1 MLEPGVIGQRP
12 PSGAAKLLGELLG
25 AAARGAIDD
34 PALAAMGVEPLDELA
49 GRVGLRPHRQ
59 EEVRP
64 VERADEHVWAP
75 HEQLAGDLAPRRRVG
90 RRRHRDR
97 LDGAQ
102 RLDHL
107 AQAQIFGAE
116 VVPPLRHAM
125 GFVDGEAA
133 DRKALEVG
141 DHVVAQQPFR
151 GDVEQ
156 AQRSL
161 PEAARDP
168 AALLGLGRGIEGRG
182 LDAELA
188 KLRHLAAHQRD
199 QRRDHQRQAVPDNR
213 RQLEEERLAAAGRHH
228 RQHVLAVEDR
238 GQDLLLPGPE
248 GGIAVDA
255 GQRRA
260 RFRDQRR
267 IGAHALGPGSATGV
281 HWTAST
287 LSAPVASMTRRSKP
301 SAAPHASGI
310 ARDGGQKI
318 LVDRVRR
325 AVDPPLLGHVG
336 LKPAALLGG
345 VGQLVEGVGELDA
358 AGVELEAL
366 GDARVGR
373 IDLRQGGLA
382 RRIGG
387 EEGRAADPEMRLDPL
402 AEEPAEDVGPGVVRR
417 HPHARRLRLR
427 GRRGPRPAL
436 RRTAMLS

>member
-1 MLEPGVIGQRP
+1 MIGERP
-12 PSGAAKLLGELLG
+12 SSGAAKLLGKLLG

-49 GRVGLRPHRQ
+49 RRIGLRPHRQ

-64 VERADEHVWAP
+64 VERADEHVGAP

-97 LDGAQ
+97 LEGAQ

-156 AQRSL
+156 AQRAL

-199 QRRDHQRQAVPDNR
+199 QRRDHQRQAVADNR
-213 RQLEEERLAAAGRHH
+213 RQLEEERLAAAGRHDGEH
-228 RQHVLAVEDR
+228 VVAAENRRQNF
-238 GQDLLLPGPE
+238 LLPRPE
-248 GGIAVDA
+248 GGIPIDA
-255 GQRRA
+255 AQRRA
-260 RFRDQRR
+260 RFRHHRR
-267 IGAHALGPGSATGV
+267 IGAHGFGPGSTTGV

-301 SAAPHASGI
+301 SAAPEASGI
-310 ARDGGQKI
+310 A
-318 LVDRVRR
+318 
-325 AVDPPLLGHVG
+325 AT
-336 LKPAALLGG
+336 AARKSSSIGC
-345 VGQLVEGVGELDA
+345 DA
-358 AGVELEAL
+358 
-366 GDARVGR
+366 
-373 IDLRQGGLA
+373 
-382 RRIGG
+382 
-387 EEGRAADPEMRLDPL
+387 P
-402 AEEPAEDVGPGVVRR
+402 
-417 HPHARRLRLR
+417 
-427 GRRGPRPAL
+427 
-436 RRTAMLS
+436 